1 LLRRK
6 GKGKIKKVKLLDIKT
21 ELYRRGMP
29 MTKLLE
35 KVFSEISKLPKQ
47 EQDALAA
54 WILEELASEQRWE
67 KAFTASA
74 DQLAKMANRDQR
86 VGSTFLS

>member
-1 LLRRK
+1 
-6 GKGKIKKVKLLDIKT
+6 
-21 ELYRRGMP
+21 MP

-67 KAFTASA
+67 KAFAASA
-74 DQLAKMANRDQR
+74 DQLAKMANEALAEHHEGRTQPLDPDK
-86 VGSTFLS
+86 L